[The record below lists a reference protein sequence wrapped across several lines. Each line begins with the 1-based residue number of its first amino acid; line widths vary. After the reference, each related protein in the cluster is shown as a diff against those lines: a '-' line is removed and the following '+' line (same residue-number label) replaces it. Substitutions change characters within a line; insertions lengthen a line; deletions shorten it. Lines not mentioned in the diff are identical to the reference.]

1 VNPPVLLIV
10 RSLAVYAGTAAIC
23 LALAHRCVRPLSL
36 RTAILLA
43 AIPLLLTG
51 RATFSGAVYAPL
63 DIQFQDEPFR
73 SHRQEAGLTSVRTPL
88 LSDVVHSMI
97 PWQKAVRES
106 VRNRQ
111 APLWNRF
118 VAAGEP
124 LLAVQQASA
133 LHPFTALSF
142 LLPLA
147 SAWTFQMSARFFL
160 ALLGAYLLFRD
171 MGCSGA
177 PALVGA
183 VGWAFGDFLVFW
195 IGYSVGNSLAP
206 FPLLILGLLRLC
218 RDADRRAVGLT
229 AAALVLVVLGG
240 HPESL
245 FFAVVGG
252 GVFFVADLAAA
263 GRRRLRPFLLSLVAG
278 VLALGLTAVQLLPL
292 AQALPET
299 AEHILRP
306 PLFAMAGRSVSLSES
321 ARRAAAWML
330 PFVRSDGS
338 RLEIRRDTAV
348 PGAYSGLLLLPLAW
362 TGLAARHR
370 YRWPLVAL
378 GVAGASMALRLAVAT
393 DLVARLPLF
402 GIAVL
407 EYMVFLPAFSVCGLA
422 ALGADRLCQSEGRA
436 AFLSGSAATL
446 AGVGLLAARLLA
458 PLEAFGLA
466 EEFLRRRLLLLVLP
480 SLALALA
487 FSLLARRR
495 WSGIV
500 AAIPLLLL
508 STRVAEA
515 GGVYPTCPASALA
528 PRLRLLDPVPRGAPE
543 RIVAVGE
550 LFLPNAATLYEL
562 EDVRGYESMTLA
574 PFRQTF
580 PLWCAPHGAWWF
592 NEVDELGR
600 PFLSFLN
607 VRWALAPADYAAP
620 SGWRLVAAEKAVA
633 LFENLRPLPRAFV
646 PARLRVEPDAGR
658 RLALLTSIDDF
669 GRDGLLAAGPAPS
682 ENWRSNGRAA
692 VRVGSYTGSSLVLD
706 VEAEEPAVIATS
718 VTAWPG
724 WNATLDGSPATP
736 LSYNHAFLAFD
747 VPRGT
752 HRLELRYLPASFV
765 AGLGISLL
773 TLAAALGA
781 IILPMTKRSAA
792 RDPSLRPR

>member
-1 VNPPVLLIV
+1 MNPTVLLV
-10 RSLAVYAGTAAIC
+10 ARSLAVYAGTAAIC

-63 DIQFQDEPFR
+63 DIRFQDEPFR
-73 SHRQEAGLTSVRTPL
+73 SHPLTAGLTSVRTPL

-106 VRNRQ
+106 VRNGR

-133 LHPFTALSF
+133 LHPFTVLGF
-142 LLPLA
+142 LLPLG
-147 SAWTFQMSARFFL
+147 SAWTFQMSARILL
-160 ALLGAYLLFRD
+160 ALLCAYLLFRD

-183 VGWAFGDFLVFW
+183 AGWAFGDFLVFW

-206 FPLLILGLLRLC
+206 FPLLILGLARLS

-229 AAALVLVVLGG
+229 VAALVLVVLGG

-263 GRRRLRPFLLSLVAG
+263 GRRLRPFVLSLAAG

-292 AQALPET
+292 AQALPKT

-306 PLFAMAGRSVSLSES
+306 PLFAMAGRSVSLPES

-330 PFVRSDGS
+330 PFVRSDGT

-348 PGAYSGLLLLPLAW
+348 PGGYSGLLLLPLAW

-378 GVAGASMALRLAVAT
+378 GVAGASMALRLAVVT
-393 DLVARLPLF
+393 DLVTRLPLF

-422 ALGADRLCQSEGRA
+422 ALGADRLRRGEGRA
-436 AFLSGSAATL
+436 AFVSGSAAAL
-446 AGVGLLAARLLA
+446 AGIGLLAAPLLA
-458 PLEAFGLA
+458 PLDSFGLA

-480 SLALALA
+480 SFALALA
-487 FSLLARRR
+487 FSLVARRR

-515 GGVYPTCPASALA
+515 GGVYPACPASALA
-528 PRLRLLDPVPRGAPE
+528 PRLPILDPVPRGAPE

-592 NEVDELGR
+592 NEVDDLGR

-620 SGWRLVAAEKAVA
+620 PGWRLVAAEKAVA
-633 LFENLRPLPRAFV
+633 LFENPSALPRAFV

-658 RLALLTSIDDF
+658 RLALLTSIEDF
-669 GRDGLLAAGPAPS
+669 GRDGVLAAGPASS
-682 ENWRSNGRAA
+682 ENWQSNGRAA
-692 VRVGSYTGSSLVLD
+692 VQVRSYTGSSLVLD
-706 VEAEEPAVIATS
+706 VEAEDPAVVATS

-724 WNATLDGSPATP
+724 WNATLDGSPAAL
-736 LSYNHAFLAFD
+736 LSYNHAFLALD
-747 VPRGT
+747 VPRGK

-781 IILPMTKRSAA
+781 IILPMTRRSVA
-792 RDPSLRPR
+792 RDPALGPR